1 MVFNYFNRLTPAQKR
16 VYRRSD
22 QITTVPLPDPVA
34 FQPLVKRLE
43 SALKKEDRKTTQRYA
58 QELVTGLTSV
68 LDAPRIRVE
77 ILQVR
82 PSNGN
87 SELHGF
93 YIPEEKS
100 KVARIK
106 LWMRTAKL
114 KQVVA
119 FKTFF
124 RTLLHELCHH
134 LDYEVFG
141 LPETFHTQGFYRR
154 ESHLVH
160 QLLSGTTAARP
171 SNRKRTITRRAAAK
185 RK

>member
-1 MVFNYFNRLTPAQKR
+1 MVFNYFNRLTPVQKR
-16 VYRRSD
+16 IYRRSD

-43 SALKKEDRKTTQRYA
+43 SALKKEDRKTTQIYA
-58 QELVTGLTSV
+58 QELINALTTV
-68 LDAPRIRVE
+68 LEAPRIRVE
-77 ILQVR
+77 ILQAR

-93 YIPEEKS
+93 YIPEEKF
-100 KVARIK
+100 KAARIK

-124 RTLLHELCHH
+124 RTLVHELCHH

-160 QLLSGTTAARP
+160 QLLSGAKLARP
-171 SNRKRTITRRAAAK
+171 ANGKRPLPRRAAAK